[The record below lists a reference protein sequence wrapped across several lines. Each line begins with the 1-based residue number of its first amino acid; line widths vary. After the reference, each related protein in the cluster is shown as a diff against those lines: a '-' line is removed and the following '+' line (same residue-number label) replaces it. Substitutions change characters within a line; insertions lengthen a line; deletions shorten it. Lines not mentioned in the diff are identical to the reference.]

1 MAHQVVPVDLPW
13 VDFNVTNSKQVFTN
27 ILTFLTTKWE
37 FIEYFRASQRIT
49 PAQLKE
55 KIDKENVYVVDVR
68 NPSEIKSSIKTS
80 SINIPINV
88 VGTCRSFH
96 SCK

>member
-1 MAHQVVPVDLPW
+1 MAHQVVPVDLPK
-13 VDFNVTNSKQVFTN
+13 VDFKVFTS
-27 ILTFLTTKWE
+27 IAQYLTFLTTKWE

-55 KIDKENVYVVDVR
+55 KMAKENVYVVDVR

-88 VGTCRSFH
+88 VGTCCSLH